1 MAPEPVTLLNTAL
14 PLGII
19 GTAGAVLP
27 RLLVPAGTRS
37 LARLAWVA
45 GACVPLMLVFAAAV
59 FLALRRAGGA
69 DLAGAFAAAPGPVLG
84 ELARSAA
91 MSTLVWGPAL
101 ALSALSLA
109 QRIERLRGEDMARR
123 QG

>member
-1 MAPEPVTLLNTAL
+1 MEPEPVTLLNTAL
-14 PLGII
+14 PLAAI
-19 GTAGAVLP
+19 GAAGVVLP

-37 LARLAWVA
+37 LARLALGA
-45 GACVPLMLVFAAAV
+45 AACVPLMLLVAMAV
-59 FLALRRAGGA
+59 FLAVRWAAGA
-69 DLAGAFAAAPGPVLG
+69 DMAGALAAAPGLVLG

-123 QG
+123 QE